1 MASVPM
7 TQKDSIIDQLEQMHQ
22 RIAERAYEV
31 FRGRGTLWGDTWA
44 DWFTAERETVWKPAV
59 ELREKDGTFTVA
71 AALAGVDP
79 KDINVD
85 ITPQDIVIKATT
97 EHTHS
102 TDEGQV
108 HQCEFVAGEVFRSV
122 HFPKPVDVAKAKAE
136 YRNGLLTVTAPI
148 VPEAQAKRLE
158 IKAA

>member
-7 TQKDSIIDQLEQMHQ
+7 TQKDSIVDQLDRLHQ
-22 RIAERAYEV
+22 RIARRAYEL
-31 FRGRGTLWGDTWA
+31 FRGRGTLWGDPWA
-44 DWFTAERETVWKPAV
+44 DWLTAERETVWKPAI
-59 ELREKDGTFTVA
+59 EMREKDGNFTIL

-79 KDINVD
+79 KDVNVD
-85 ITPQDIVIKATT
+85 ITPQDVVIKA
-97 EHTHS
+97 EMQHTHS
-102 TDEGQV
+102 KEEGEV
-108 HQCEFVAGEVFRSV
+108 HQCEFVMGQVFRSV

-136 YRNGLLTVTAPI
+136 YRNGLVTVTAPI

>member
-7 TQKDSIIDQLEQMHQ
+7 TQKESIVDQLEQMQQ
-22 RIAERAYEV
+22 RIAERANEL
-31 FRGRGTLWGDTWA
+31 FRGRGTPWGDTWA

-59 ELREKDGTFTVA
+59 ELREKDGTFTVV

-85 ITPQDIVIKATT
+85 ITPQDIVIKAETD
-97 EHTHS
+97 HTHS
-102 TDEGQV
+102 KDEGQV
-108 HQCEFVAGEVFRSV
+108 HQCEFVAGHVFRSV
-122 HFPKPVDVAKAKAE
+122 HFPRPVDVAKAKAE